1 MKKRQKNYYDERDT
15 VGTLLLA
22 ARTNVIPVRIEVIMG
37 DAGDRYKEARHMENF
52 VLAKRCGFHDK
63 SEQERLLKYYKD
75 APVRHKFLCPDVSGT
90 DRRQMILTGVC
101 LYKDIR
107 KGRLAETADK
117 DKRKKLFRGIWMNI
131 IKRRGKEKK

>member
-1 MKKRQKNYYDERDT
+1 MKKRQKNICSERDT
-15 VGTLLLA
+15 VEALLLA

-37 DAGDRYKEARHMENF
+37 DAGDRYKEARHMEDF

-90 DRRQMILTGVC
+90 DKRQMILTGVC

-107 KGRLAETADK
+107 KGWLAETADK
-117 DKRKKLFRGIWMNI
+117 NKKKKLFWGIWMNI
-131 IKRRGKEKK
+131 MEHRGKVKI